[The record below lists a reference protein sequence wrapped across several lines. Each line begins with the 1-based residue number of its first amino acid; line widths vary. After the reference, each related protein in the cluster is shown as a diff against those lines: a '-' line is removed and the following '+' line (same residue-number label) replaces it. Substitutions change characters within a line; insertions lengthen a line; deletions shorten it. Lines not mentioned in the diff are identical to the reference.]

1 MPPPDTAQSP
11 YALPFVVAVS
21 GHRDPHPDDQAA
33 VGEQLFQALELIA
46 AALPHTPIHCLS
58 ALADGADQLFAEQV
72 LRLRRQC
79 AEREEGA
86 QRIELVVPLPM
97 PFDDYCRE
105 QAGGEAEAR
114 RDPAGFEAGRQ
125 AFAARFTR
133 FSAHAGKV
141 FVLPPAPPADGP
153 ANVSADLPANVS
165 ADLPA
170 NAPAKVPADLP
181 ANAPAN
187 APAAMPANALADV
200 PAGEADAAYAQL
212 TRYLGIHA
220 QLLLAVW
227 DGQSGGEHFPRR
239 PGGTLDLVQALLSG
253 VERHTHR
260 RSRHRFAEPARG
272 NLLHIYSRR
281 AQPTSDGLPAAPATG
296 GARLLRD
303 GALDGEP
310 AAHWSAPQPSWP
322 GVQAPSWDYWLRTPI
337 RACERWAEHRAWRAV
352 VAQTERRLGRAL
364 DPPARAVLYRAHAAG
379 RDIELLN
386 RLHRQALGAYANVSA
401 NAGATI
407 ATATA
412 TATATTTAT
421 TATAATATATV
432 TTAAA
437 RRYADSLDASGAAFL
452 AGLGLDAA
460 AGLPDALAPGLAPL
474 LQGFRVA
481 DVQAERAKRSWRYR
495 WRFMALAVI
504 LASAAPSLRL
514 MSKTHGELFESVVYA
529 AGALCAVGTYLWV
542 ALSRQRNAY
551 LDYRALA
558 EGLRCQMYWLCA
570 GEPSLV
576 TDHYGQRASGGMGW
590 VRHAL
595 DACMVAPPVAGLSA
609 RGVLRGWID
618 DQRGYLGA
626 PSHRWRRRQHTRAVS
641 LGNNMLLSGL
651 LMSVAAL
658 ATVLIFGRR
667 YMLALVLLLAGMKL
681 ATGVGAAWLSLA
693 TKMGHGE
700 ALAQADQL
708 GKLYGRADAALA
720 RSEAASCSG
729 AEKEHNA
736 RDLLFALGKAVLEEN
751 AGWLLAYQQRR
762 LNWHGR

>member
-11 YALPFVVAVS
+11 YALPFVVGVS

-79 AEREEGA
+79 AEREDGA
-86 QRIELVVPLPM
+86 HRIELVVPLPM

-125 AFAARFTR
+125 AFAARFLR
-133 FSAHAGKV
+133 YSAHAGKV
-141 FVLPPAPPADGP
+141 FVLPPGG
-153 ANVSADLPANVS
+153 
-165 ADLPA
+165 
-170 NAPAKVPADLP
+170 
-181 ANAPAN
+181 
-187 APAAMPANALADV
+187 

-253 VERHTHR
+253 VERNTHR

-281 AQPTSDGLPAAPATG
+281 AQPTSDGLPAAPAAG

-322 GVQAPSWDYWLRTPI
+322 GVQAPPWDWWLRTPI
-337 RACERWAEHRAWRAV
+337 RACERWAEHRAWRAAI
-352 VAQTERRLGRAL
+352 AQTERRLGRAL

-386 RLHRQALGAYANVSA
+386 RLHRQALCADS
-401 NAGATI
+401 T
-407 ATATA
+407 
-412 TATATTTAT
+412 
-421 TATAATATATV
+421 
-432 TTAAA
+432 AA

-452 AGLGLDAA
+452 AGLGLDAT

-529 AGALCAVGTYLWV
+529 SGAVCAVGTYLWV

-609 RGVLRGWID
+609 RAVLRGWID

-626 PSHRWRRRQHTRAVS
+626 PSHRWRRRQHTRAVA

-700 ALAQADQL
+700 ALSQAEQL

-729 AEKEHNA
+729 VEKERNA

-751 AGWLLAYQQRR
+751 AGWLAAYQQRR